1 MSMMVTGA
9 TGQLG
14 SLIIDLLLQFV
25 PAGQI
30 IACVRDREKA
40 NDLLEKG
47 VEIRFGDWLHYTLGT
62 SANLR
67 RYYPS

>member
-1 MSMMVTGA
+1 MEQKGWGVMSIMVTGA

-14 SLIIDLLLQFV
+14 SLIIDNLLQFV
-25 PAGQI
+25 PAGEI

-47 VEIRFGDWLHYTLGT
+47 LRFALAIMISLI
-62 SANLR
+62 L
-67 RYYPS
+67 